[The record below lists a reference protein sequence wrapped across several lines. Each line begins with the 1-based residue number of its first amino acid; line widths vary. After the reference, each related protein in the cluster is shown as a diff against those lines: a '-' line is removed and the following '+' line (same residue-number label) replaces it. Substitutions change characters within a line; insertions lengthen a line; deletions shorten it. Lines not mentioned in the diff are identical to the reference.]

1 MLASFAS
8 FFDEVVMGN
17 RLARV
22 VIEPCLS
29 GFFLVNAGGVTR
41 ERKQVCIVMS
51 VLTSGPG

>member
-8 FFDEVVMGN
+8 FFDDVVMGN

-51 VLTSGPG
+51 VLTNGPG